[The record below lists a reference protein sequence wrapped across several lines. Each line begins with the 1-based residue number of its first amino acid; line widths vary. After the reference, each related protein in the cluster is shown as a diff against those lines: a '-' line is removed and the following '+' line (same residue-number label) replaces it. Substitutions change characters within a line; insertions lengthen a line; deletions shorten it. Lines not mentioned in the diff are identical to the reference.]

1 MPEHLKAN
9 DVSANPQQVQVK
21 SCNKISDSS
30 PTNESS
36 RVEKIQA
43 RIDCLQRL
51 RKRSDDALQA
61 NRHEVY
67 EEFQRKKTNPI
78 HQERKREAEK
88 LLAKQEA
95 QVRGENYERKRFWSY
110 SAESVEKWEKKQE
123 KKAKRSNTG
132 FTDFN
137 QVAHKKYK
145 KQINEFKPD
154 LEAYDEQKIATTL
167 TTTKDGEII
176 YIDTESSFYRDANSL
191 RYASVDNVPSPQAVD
206 RIAQREKFSRRKKA
220 EDDDEITYINMRNR
234 RFNEKIGRFYDKY
247 TREIKGNLE
256 RGCKKCSLMKIRI
269 SIIQILS

>member
-1 MPEHLKAN
+1 MSEHLKTN
-9 DVSANPQQVQVK
+9 DISTNPQQVQVK
-21 SCNKISDSS
+21 SCNEIRDSS
-30 PTNESS
+30 STNDSS
-36 RVEKIQA
+36 RVEKMKA

-78 HQERKREAEK
+78 QQERKREAEK

-95 QVRGENYERKRFWSY
+95 QVRGENYERKRFWGY

-145 KQINEFKPD
+145 KQINELKPD
-154 LEAYDEQKIATTL
+154 LEAYDEKKIATTL
-167 TTTKDGEII
+167 TTTKDGKVVC
-176 YIDTESSFYRDANSL
+176 IDTESSFYRDANSL
-191 RYASVDNVPSPQAVD
+191 RYASVDNVPSPQEVD
-206 RIAQREKFSRRKKA
+206 RLVTDVSKQIAQREKFSRRKQA
-220 EDDDEITYINMRNR
+220 DDDDEITYINNRNK

-256 RGCKKCSLMKIRI
+256 RGTAL
-269 SIIQILS
+269 

>member
-256 RGCKKCSLMKIRI
+256 RGTA
-269 SIIQILS
+269 